1 MDVLLLVDLCLF
13 LCSCFP
19 LLHFSATLCV
29 FVSLIPP
36 PSFLLNFSGCES
48 LAVLVFREETS
59 FVCRFRQC

>member
-19 LLHFSATLCV
+19 LLHFSVTLCV

-36 PSFLLNFSGCES
+36 PLFSFELFGL
-48 LAVLVFREETS
+48 
-59 FVCRFRQC
+59 